1 MSGSDAY
8 LAGGSVSWAPPDF
21 DAGFERATYIALVLV
36 FLTAVIGVGQ
46 IFYWIAGH
54 TGVLRL
60 SRIR

>member
-1 MSGSDAY
+1 MSAKVRGDTER
-8 LAGGSVSWAPPDF
+8 GER